1 MEKYGEIVTALSE
14 DDLDFVQS
22 LIGLL
27 KHRLEIKITAQ
38 MNYLDLVEN
47 RDNKY
52 FFKLFVL
59 ENDKWKFF
67 DYGYLKDTSFY
78 GYKTKQLIF
87 TIIDYVMQM
96 RRKPNTQNQIIIV
109 NDNKSYLLF
118 TPYSQMVDLLFKKI
132 YELLD

>member
-1 MEKYGEIVTALSE
+1 MDKYGEITLALSK
-14 DDLDFVQS
+14 DDLHFVQS

-59 ENDKWKFF
+59 ENDMINGNF
-67 DYGYLKDTSFY
+67 
-78 GYKTKQLIF
+78 LIMD
-87 TIIDYVMQM
+87 I
-96 RRKPNTQNQIIIV
+96 
-109 NDNKSYLLF
+109 
-118 TPYSQMVDLLFKKI
+118 
-132 YELLD
+132 